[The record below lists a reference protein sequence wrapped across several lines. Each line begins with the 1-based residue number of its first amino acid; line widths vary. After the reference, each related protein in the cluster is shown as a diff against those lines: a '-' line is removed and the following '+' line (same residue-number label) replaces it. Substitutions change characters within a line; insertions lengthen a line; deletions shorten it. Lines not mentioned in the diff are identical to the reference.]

1 MTTPVPDI
9 SKAVEKKPKVVEE
22 PPYRVIVHNDDITP
36 MNYVIY
42 VLQYIFML
50 AGPRAAQVM
59 FTAHIQGSAYVDSLP
74 KTEAL
79 RRIHNAQVAARL
91 AGYPLAFSLERE

>member
-1 MTTPVPDI
+1 MTTPVPDL
-9 SKAVEKKPKVVEE
+9 SEVVDKQPKVVEE
-22 PPYRVIVHNDDITP
+22 PPYRVIIHNDDITP
-36 MNYVIY
+36 MNFVIH

-74 KTEAL
+74 KMEAQQ
-79 RRIHNAQVAARL
+79 RIHQAHVAARF
-91 AGYPLAFSLERE
+91 AGYPLSFTLERG

>member
-1 MTTPVPDI
+1 MTSSVPEI
-9 SKAVEKKPKVVEE
+9 SEAVEQRPKVVEE
-22 PPYRVIVHNDDITP
+22 PPYRVIIHNDDVTP
-36 MNYVIY
+36 MNFVIY
-42 VLQYIFML
+42 VLQHIFML

-79 RRIHNAQVAARL
+79 RRIHRAHVTARL
-91 AGYPLAFSLERE
+91 AGYPLSFTLEQE